1 MRDRPRRGGDAKKAG
16 LCGPGLGW
24 RLWNL
29 AVEIGQVGLN
39 LTEKLNKQGLYVGR
53 NLEVG
58 PCGQFTQRLRRD
70 TGELAVFHDDEIRA
84 GLDRG
89 PPRSLGCTL
98 HGGGA

>member
-1 MRDRPRRGGDAKKAG
+1 MGPTPPRGDAKKAG
-16 LCGPGLGW
+16 LCGPSLGG
-24 RLWNL
+24 RLGSL
-29 AVEIGQVGLN
+29 AVEIGQVGVE
-39 LTEKLNKQGLYVGR
+39 LTEKLNKQSLYVGR

-70 TGELAVFHDDEIRA
+70 TGELAVFHDDEIRT

-89 PPRSLGCTL
+89 PPRSLVCTL

>member
-1 MRDRPRRGGDAKKAG
+1 MGDPAAGGREKGQALWAWPWVERIELSGGDRPGRRRPDKKA
-16 LCGPGLGW
+16 
-24 RLWNL
+24 
-29 AVEIGQVGLN
+29 QQ
-39 LTEKLNKQGLYVGR
+39 TGLYVSR

-70 TGELAVFHDDEIRA
+70 TGELAVFHDDEIRT

-89 PPRSLGCTL
+89 PPRSLVCTL

>member
-1 MRDRPRRGGDAKKAG
+1 M
-16 LCGPGLGW
+16 
-24 RLWNL
+24 NL
-29 AVEIGQVGLN
+29 AVEIGQVGVG
-39 LTEKLNKQGLYVGR
+39 LTKKLNKQGLYVGR

-58 PCGQFTQRLRRD
+58 LCGQFTQRLRRD